1 LTHNG
6 ARPKVLA
13 AKKKREPA
21 KGRFS
26 MKFDRRFVV
35 GGLVGSTALSLA
47 RGSVWA
53 KAALSGHQVIGA
65 YRHAVGSFEVIAL
78 NDGMLDIPVGMFLG
92 ADPAEAGKLLA
103 ARSLPSDK
111 SPTAINAFLVNTG
124 DKLVVIDSGS
134 GSLMGP
140 SAGRFAANL
149 AAFGIDP
156 ASVDVV
162 AMTHVHPDHFGGLL
176 TADHKIAF
184 PKAQFVISE
193 ADTKFWLDESTA
205 AKAPADA
212 KPFFDMARANVSP
225 YIAAGNVKFI
235 TDGQDVV
242 PGVTAHAAPGHTP
255 GHTMYRVTSGNDT
268 LLIWGDIIHSFALQ
282 FAHPDWAIAFDV
294 EPPKAIATRQKVFD
308 MVATDKLTIA
318 GAHVPFPG
326 IGHVSRSGAAYAYE
340 PLFWAPG

>member
-1 LTHNG
+1 
-6 ARPKVLA
+6 
-13 AKKKREPA
+13 
-21 KGRFS
+21 
-26 MKFDRRFVV
+26 MKFSRRSVV
-35 GGLVGSTALSLA
+35 GGLVASTALSVRRAPL
-47 RGSVWA
+47 WA
-53 KAALSGHQVIGA
+53 KAPLSGHQVTGA
-65 YRHAVGSFEVIAL
+65 YRHPVGHFEVIAL
-78 NDGMLDIPVGMFLG
+78 NDGMLEIPVGMFLG
-92 ADPAEAGKLLA
+92 ADPAEAGKLLS

-111 SPTAINAFLVNTG
+111 SPTAVNAFIVNTG
-124 DKLVVIDSGS
+124 DRLVLIDSGS

-176 TADHKIAF
+176 TADRRIAL

-193 ADTKFWLDESTA
+193 ADTKFWLDESIA

-212 KPFFDMARANVSP
+212 KPFFDMARASVSP
-225 YIAAGNVKFI
+225 YIAAGNVRFI
-235 TDGQDVV
+235 ADGQDVV

-255 GHTMYRVTSGNDT
+255 GHTMYRVTSGNET
-268 LLIWGDIIHSFALQ
+268 LLIWGDIIHSYALQ

-308 MVATDKLTIA
+308 MAATDKLTIA

-326 IGHVSRSGAAYAYE
+326 IGHVERSGAAYAYE

>member
-1 LTHNG
+1 
-6 ARPKVLA
+6 
-13 AKKKREPA
+13 
-21 KGRFS
+21 
-26 MKFDRRFVV
+26 MKFSRRFIV
-35 GGLVGSTALSLA
+35 GGLIGSTAM
-47 RGSVWA
+47 SVVRAPLWA
-53 KAALSGHQVIGA
+53 KAPLSGHQVIGA
-65 YRHAVGSFEVIAL
+65 YRHPVGSFEVIAL
-78 NDGMLDIPVGMFLG
+78 NDGAIELPVGMFLG

-111 SPTAINAFLVNTG
+111 SPTAVNAFLVNTG
-124 DKLVVIDSGS
+124 DKLVLIDSGS

-140 SAGRFAANL
+140 TTGRFAANL

-156 ASVDVV
+156 ASIDVV

-176 TADHKIAF
+176 TDQKIAF

>member
-1 LTHNG
+1 
-6 ARPKVLA
+6 
-13 AKKKREPA
+13 
-21 KGRFS
+21 
-26 MKFDRRFVV
+26 MKFNRRFVV
-35 GGLVGSTALSLA
+35 GGLIGSAALSVA
-47 RGSVWA
+47 RGPVWA
-53 KAALSGHQVIGA
+53 KAALSGHQVTGA
-65 YRHAVGSFEVIAL
+65 YRHPVGSFEVIAL
-78 NDGMLDIPVGMFLG
+78 NDGAIDLPVGMFLG

-103 ARSLPSDK
+103 ARSLSPDK
-111 SPTAINAFLVNTG
+111 SPTAVNAFLVNTG
-124 DKLVVIDSGS
+124 DRLVLIDSGS
-134 GSLMGP
+134 GALMGP
-140 SAGRFAANL
+140 STGRFAANL

-156 ASVDVV
+156 ASIDVV

-176 TADHKIAF
+176 TAQKIAF

-193 ADTKFWLDESTA
+193 ADTKFWLDESIA

-212 KPFFDMARANVSP
+212 KPFFDMARVHVSP
-225 YIAAGNVKFI
+225 YIAAGNVRFI
-235 TDGQDVV
+235 ADGQEVV
-242 PGVTAHAAPGHTP
+242 PGMTAHSAPGHTP

-268 LLIWGDIIHSFALQ
+268 LLIWGDIIHSYALQ

-326 IGHVSRSGAAYAYE
+326 IGHVAKSGTAYAYE

>member
-1 LTHNG
+1 
-6 ARPKVLA
+6 
-13 AKKKREPA
+13 
-21 KGRFS
+21 
-26 MKFDRRFVV
+26 
-35 GGLVGSTALSLA
+35 
-47 RGSVWA
+47 
-53 KAALSGHQVIGA
+53 
-65 YRHAVGSFEVIAL
+65 
-78 NDGMLDIPVGMFLG
+78 
-92 ADPAEAGKLLA
+92 
-103 ARSLPSDK
+103 
-111 SPTAINAFLVNTG
+111 
-124 DKLVVIDSGS
+124 
-134 GSLMGP
+134 
-140 SAGRFAANL
+140 
-149 AAFGIDP
+149 
-156 ASVDVV
+156 VV

-268 LLIWGDIIHSFALQ
+268 LLIWGDIIHSYALQ

-308 MVATDKLTIA
+308 MAATDRLTIA

-326 IGHVSRSGAAYAYE
+326 IGHVERAGTAYAYE
-340 PLFWAPG
+340 PLFWTPG